1 MTAAPALEQLS
12 EAECRAL
19 LGAHS
24 FGRLAFVADGGPVV
38 LPVNYGFDGRSIVIR
53 TGPGT
58 KLEQAPMTAAA
69 FEIDGAAPDGSWGWS
84 VLARGV
90 ALDLTETL
98 DEHSELL
105 RRVPVQP
112 WAPGDRPN
120 WLSLALTTITGR
132 RFGTPPAAS

>member
-1 MTAAPALEQLS
+1 MTAAPVREELPD
-12 EAECRAL
+12 AECRDL
-19 LGAHS
+19 LGTHS
-24 FGRLAFVADGGPVV
+24 FGRLAFIADGGPVV
-38 LPVNYGFDGRSIVIR
+38 VPVNYGFDGRSIVIR
-53 TGPGT
+53 TAAGT

-90 ALDLTETL
+90 AFDITDTL

-105 RRVPVQP
+105 RAVPVHP

-120 WLSLALTTITGR
+120 WLSLAVTTLTGR
-132 RFGTPPAAS
+132 RFGKPPK